1 MRRIVLLTT
10 LAAMIAAA
18 MALSVVAQARPISG
32 PADAKCAKLA
42 IKTLGPSFNP
52 SNYTFFGGN
61 EVSNEF
67 SGVKTEGPDVF
78 CGFGGPNFIS
88 SGPSF
93 ISLDAGD
100 IFLGGAGDDGVD
112 INRGTFYGEEGNEDV
127 SINAQGGTFF
137 GGEGDDSVT
146 SNEQGATF
154 NGEAGNDFVEENGG
168 RFVGGEGC
176 DDVMFGD
183 DPVDPPEGS
192 CTI

>member
-1 MRRIVLLTT
+1 VKGGAYEAHR
-10 LAAMIAAA
+10 
-18 MALSVVAQARPISG
+18 VVDDPSRDDSGCYGPLCGGPGQANKRS
-32 PADAKCAKLA
+32 ADAKCAKLA

-78 CGFGGPNFIS
+78 CGFGGPDFIS

-100 IFLGGAGDDGVD
+100 IFL
-112 INRGTFYGEEGNEDV
+112 
-127 SINAQGGTFF
+127 

>member
-1 MRRIVLLTT
+1 MKRILLLVAVASM
-10 LAAMIAAA
+10 LATA
-18 MALSVVAQARPISG
+18 MAHSRGLPRPKAD
-32 PADAKCAKLA
+32 PADAQCAKLA

-78 CGFGGPNFIS
+78 CGFGGPDFIS

-112 INRGTFYGEEGNEDV
+112 INRGTFYGEEG
-127 SINAQGGTFF
+127 
-137 GGEGDDSVT
+137 DDSVT

-154 NGEAGNDFVEENGG
+154 NGEACNDFVEENGG
-168 RFVGGEGC
+168 RFVAGEGC

>member
-1 MRRIVLLTT
+1 MRRILLMMSMA
-10 LAAMIAAA
+10 LVFAAA
-18 MALSVVAQARPISG
+18 LALSGAAQAKPVADS
-32 PADAKCAKLA
+32 ADAQCLKLA
-42 IKTLGPSFNP
+42 IRTLGTGFKPSG
-52 SNYTFFGGN
+52 YTFVGG
-61 EVSNEF
+61 
-67 SGVKTEGPDVF
+67 TEGNDDFTPEEATGGPDVF
-78 CGFGGPNFIS
+78 CGFGDDDS
-88 SGPSF
+88 VLT
-93 ISLDAGD
+93 LDAGD
-100 IFLGGAGDDGVD
+100 IFL
-112 INRGTFYGEEGNEDV
+112 
-127 SINAQGGTFF
+127 

>member
-1 MRRIVLLTT
+1 MKRMLLLVTVA
-10 LAAMIAAA
+10 LMLAAA
-18 MALSVVAQARPISG
+18 MALSGVAQARPIADS
-32 PADAKCAKLA
+32 ADAKCAKLA

-78 CGFGGPNFIS
+78 CGFGGPDFIS

-112 INRGTFYGEEGNEDV
+112 INRGTFY
-127 SINAQGGTFF
+127 
-137 GGEGDDSVT
+137 
-146 SNEQGATF
+146 
-154 NGEAGNDFVEENGG
+154 GEAGNDFVEENGG

>member
-78 CGFGGPNFIS
+78 CGFGGPDFIS

-100 IFLGGAGDDGVD
+100 IFLGG
-112 INRGTFYGEEGNEDV
+112 
-127 SINAQGGTFF
+127 
-137 GGEGDDSVT
+137 EGDDSVT

-154 NGEAGNDFVEENGG
+154 YGEAGNDFVEENGG

>member
-1 MRRIVLLTT
+1 VKGGAYEAHR
-10 LAAMIAAA
+10 
-18 MALSVVAQARPISG
+18 VVDDPSRDDSGCYGPLCGGPGQANKRS
-32 PADAKCAKLA
+32 ADAKCAKLA

-78 CGFGGPNFIS
+78 CGFGGPDFIS

-100 IFLGGAGDDGVD
+100 IFL
-112 INRGTFYGEEGNEDV
+112 
-127 SINAQGGTFF
+127 

-168 RFVGGEGC
+168 RFVGGEDC